1 MNKMPATPQD
11 VTRLFGAVSDH
22 TLLKVIE
29 TGATLEQL
37 EQVAMWLAQED
48 DVMGEA
54 LRPLTGVP
62 AEILEW
68 LERDEGFPEEE
79 PR

>member
-1 MNKMPATPQD
+1 MNKLSASAQD
-11 VTRLFGAVSDH
+11 VTRLFGGISDH
-22 TLLKVIE
+22 TLLKVVE

-37 EQVAMWLAQED
+37 EEVAMWLAQED

-54 LRPLTGVP
+54 RRPLTGVP
-62 AEILEW
+62 AEILDW